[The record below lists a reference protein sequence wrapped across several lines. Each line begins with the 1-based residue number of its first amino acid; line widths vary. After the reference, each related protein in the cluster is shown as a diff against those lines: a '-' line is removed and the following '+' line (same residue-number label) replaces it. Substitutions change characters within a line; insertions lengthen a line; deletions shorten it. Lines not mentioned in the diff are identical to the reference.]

1 MPSGL
6 GPPAAGTTLLLTFS
20 FYLAQRGRCHYS
32 RETLEMGSVPYS
44 SPYSRSCPRS
54 KPVGAT
60 SLSQGRIE
68 VTVHKAFEQH
78 PTSQKTDGGSDS
90 PNAQTHEK
98 PNVSWSLVDDLER
111 GV

>member
-1 MPSGL
+1 
-6 GPPAAGTTLLLTFS
+6 
-20 FYLAQRGRCHYS
+20 
-32 RETLEMGSVPYS
+32 MGSI
-44 SPYSRSCPRS
+44 PYSRSGPRS

-60 SLSQGRIE
+60 SLSQSRIE

-78 PTSQKTDGGSDS
+78 STSEKTESGSGS
-90 PNAQTHEK
+90 SNAQQTHEK

>member
-1 MPSGL
+1 
-6 GPPAAGTTLLLTFS
+6 
-20 FYLAQRGRCHYS
+20 
-32 RETLEMGSVPYS
+32 MGSV
-44 SPYSRSCPRS
+44 PYSRSCPRS

-60 SLSQGRIE
+60 SLSQSRIE

-78 PTSQKTDGGSDS
+78 PTSQKTDSGSDS
-90 PNAQTHEK
+90 SNAQTHEK